1 MNQLEITTNNIKRA
15 YILIGSTIG
24 LIFAGLSPAVVFGYS
39 LTHALIQMG
48 WNVYVAI
55 VAGGSLSITLE
66 VIGGVSAYVA
76 LNAVSQRTRVLGYTI
91 LGVYTIIG
99 LGYMLL
105 ADSTPILRQTGII
118 AYLVAPLV
126 YFAVALFQQTS
137 LQQTDKQL
145 ERTNLQKQRQ
155 DDRDR
160 IEKMEQDKLAFERQQ
175 AELKLKMEHEERLE
189 KLRMDAE
196 VKKSKNT
203 VAGDVATLVAS
214 LQEKTQQRNVA
225 KQPTKKQQAMMQ
237 HFTPGITPTEL
248 AKLANVDKSTASR
261 FIGNGAMKHW
271 ESNNLPN

>member
-1 MNQLEITTNNIKRA
+1 MNQLEATTNNIKRA
-15 YILIGSTIG
+15 YILIGSTVG
-24 LIFAGLSPAVVFGYS
+24 LMVAGLSPAIVFGYN
-39 LTHALIQMG
+39 LANALIKMD
-48 WNVYVAI
+48 WDRYVAVI
-55 VAGGSLSITLE
+55 AGGSLSITLE
-66 VIGGVSAYVA
+66 VIGGVSAYVS
-76 LNAVSQRTRVLGYTI
+76 LNSLSQRTRILGYVT
-91 LGVYTIIG
+91 LGIYTVIG
-99 LGYMLL
+99 LGYMLF
-105 ADSTPILRQTGII
+105 AEDNPVIQRTGVIS
-118 AYLVAPLV
+118 YLVAPLV

-137 LQQTDKQL
+137 TQQVEKQT

-155 DDRDR
+155 EERER
-160 IEKMEQDKLAFERQQ
+160 LAKIEQDKIVFEQEQ
-175 AELKLKMEHEERLE
+175 AVLKAKMEHEEKLE
-189 KLRMDAE
+189 KLRLDAE

-203 VAGDVATLVAS
+203 VASDVATLVAS